1 MYISSALSATSRRL
15 CILSA
20 FQTHFAFCTE
30 HAFLRISGHSSICT
44 HVHFKRIDAHQG
56 CKSHIRSTMLCLF
69 WA

>member
-1 MYISSALSATSRRL
+1 MYVSSALSATSDA
-15 CILSA
+15 CA
-20 FQTHFAFCTE
+20 FHTHFAFCTE